1 MDAPV
6 LEPTS
11 GNLRRAADC
20 IADGGVVVAPS
31 DTNLAL
37 TVDPWQDE
45 PIERVYEMTDR
56 PPEKP
61 LTMFVRDP
69 ETWRTYGTHE
79 NPELAERF
87 VEAFWPGPLN
97 LVLRATDAVPHERVR
112 KDGTVAIGCLSNPT
126 WRELASHLD
135 RPVAMTSANRAG
147 EADDRLVDLA
157 FAREQVGANV
167 DYLIE
172 GGPRGTTESS
182 TILDLSGEPSV
193 LRHGDVTVADLNRV
207 ADVISDGG
215 GER

>member
-61 LTMFVRDP
+61 LTLFVRDP
-69 ETWRTYGTHE
+69 DEWRTYGTHAD
-79 NPELAERF
+79 PELVEQF
-87 VEAFWPGPLN
+87 VEASWPGPLD
-97 LVLRATDAVPHERVR
+97 LVSRATDAVPHDRVR
-112 KDGTVAIGCLSNPT
+112 KDGTVALGCLSNPT
-126 WRELASHLD
+126 WRDLVSHLD

-157 FAREQVGANV
+157 FAREQVGDHV

-172 GGPRGTTESS
+172 GGPRGSTESS

-193 LRHGDVTVADLNRV
+193 LRHGDVTVGDLNRV
-207 ADVISDGG
+207 ANVIPEVEND
-215 GER
+215 R

>member
-20 IADGGVVVAPS
+20 VADGGVVVAPS

-56 PPEKP
+56 PAEKP

-69 ETWRTYGTHE
+69 GEWRTYGTHE
-79 NPELAERF
+79 DPTLVEEF

-97 LVLRATDAVPHERVR
+97 LVLSATDAVPHERVR

-126 WRELASHLD
+126 WRDLVSHLD

-147 EADDRLVDLA
+147 EADDRLVDLT
-157 FAREQVGANV
+157 FAREQVGEHV

-193 LRHGDVTVADLNRV
+193 LRSGDVTADDLNRV
-207 ADVISDGG
+207 ADVIPVGD